1 MAVKN
6 IERMAKENKKHDLRR
21 LYALEVKYP
30 HKTDFSLINHIEFG
44 FIHDAIVNQAL
55 LHIFDRKDIH
65 PEYYY
70 SQDQILNMSAKE
82 RATLLN
88 TSEFSNKEQLEKYCL
103 ENYVDIIS
111 TYTIEV

>member
-6 IERMAKENKKHDLRR
+6 IERIANENKKHDLRR

-30 HKTDFSLINHIEFG
+30 HKIDFSLINHIEFG
-44 FIHDAIVNQAL
+44 FIHDGIVNQAL
-55 LHIFDRKDIH
+55 LNIFERKDIH

-70 SQDQILNMSAKE
+70 SQEKILKMSEQE
-82 RATLLN
+82 RAALLN
-88 TSEFSNKEQLEKYCL
+88 TAEFSNKEQLEKYCL

-111 TYTIEV
+111 YYRVDD